1 VKSTNDEM
9 TSKMDELQN
18 KLNELMLS
26 QKQDA
31 TTNEADERSTSEI
44 LKNLEVVHKTNED
57 IKTLIESNSR
67 TFTALFIMNNYYYSL
82 LPTKLLQ
89 EIEKNLEKS
98 KEISQSTEH
107 GTEEERKQQTE
118 ELKDLEKTIEGWFA
132 NLSAILSNRETDQDT
147 DSTKTLDHVQREVKQ
162 LRESVQEQN
171 QQLQLVL
178 QQEHKEIPLQ
188 NLESFDSRLQ
198 TVLNKL
204 LDACTFLKRAQRAS
218 STEFESNVV
227 AKTVCFYLKKNK

>member
-1 VKSTNDEM
+1 MKKQLDVFLRQSLQNKFTTIDQQVKSTNDEM
-9 TSKMDELQN
+9 TIKMEELQN

-26 QKQDA
+26 QKQVAA
-31 TTNEADERSTSEI
+31 TANEADERSISEI
-44 LKNLEVVHKTNED
+44 LKNLEVAYKTNED

-67 TFTALFIMNNYYYSL
+67 TFTSELAL

-98 KEISQSTEH
+98 KEISQSNEH
-107 GTEEERKQQTE
+107 RTEEERKQPTE
-118 ELKDLEKTIEGWFA
+118 ELNDLEKIIESWFA
-132 NLSAILSNRETDQDT
+132 NLSAILSNRETDKDT
-147 DSTKTLDHVQREVKQ
+147 DSTKTLNNCK
-162 LRESVQEQN
+162 N
-171 QQLQLVL
+171 KINNCNWYC
-178 QQEHKEIPLQ
+178 KEITLQ

-204 LDACTFLKRAQRAS
+204 LDACTFLKIAQRAS

-227 AKTVCFYLKKNK
+227 VET